1 MISSHQKT
9 LTDKELALISGGKT
23 HYPTNAW
30 KSLWKGFW
38 ESLRYTDGFQ
48 KVRLK
53 NVIPGTLC
61 RKQLLPIKQDL
72 KILLFF
78 LPRHSEQ

>member
-1 MISSHQKT
+1 MISMISSHQKT

-23 HYPTNAW
+23 YYGTNGVHCTK
-30 KSLWKGFW
+30 KSLWG
-38 ESLRYTDGFQ
+38 

-61 RKQLLPIKQDL
+61 RKQSLPIKQDL
-72 KILLFF
+72 KILLGWATGAFGKTF
-78 LPRHSEQ
+78 H